1 MVLRYA
7 IFLSNLILHSDSV
20 CDILR
25 SIVDISESRRV
36 WVNTLFI
43 KVAVCKRGLWSLT
56 ENRPLLVQL

>member
-43 KVAVCKRGLWSLT
+43 KVAVCLADIPSKVHDVNGL
-56 ENRPLLVQL
+56 

>member
-25 SIVDISESRRV
+25 SIVDYFRITEGMGKYPLYKSG
-36 WVNTLFI
+36 
-43 KVAVCKRGLWSLT
+43 GL
-56 ENRPLLVQL
+56 